1 MSYELHFSENRE
13 IGSNQSDL
21 RIRQSSQYHSTIIS
35 QNRFHANTSL
45 PLYLPLY
52 FFIYQIFL
60 YAPVI
65 PTRQAIHIYSFL
77 LPQKKSSNF
86 NHLILIS
93 NKGLIL
99 RVTILNEPPQCFAS
113 DGINLP
119 RLVRT
124 SQNRS
129 VRKHFIFGNP
139 FSSIHLG
146 SKCKVAAHG

>member
-1 MSYELHFSENRE
+1 MSILILSYELHFSENRE

-21 RIRQSSQYHSTIIS
+21 RIRQSSQYHSTIMS

-77 LPQKKSSNF
+77 LPQKNSSNF

-93 NKGLIL
+93 HKELIL
-99 RVTILNEPPQCFAS
+99 RVTILNEPPRCSHHPSPAF
-113 DGINLP
+113 
-119 RLVRT
+119 
-124 SQNRS
+124 
-129 VRKHFIFGNP
+129 
-139 FSSIHLG
+139 
-146 SKCKVAAHG
+146 